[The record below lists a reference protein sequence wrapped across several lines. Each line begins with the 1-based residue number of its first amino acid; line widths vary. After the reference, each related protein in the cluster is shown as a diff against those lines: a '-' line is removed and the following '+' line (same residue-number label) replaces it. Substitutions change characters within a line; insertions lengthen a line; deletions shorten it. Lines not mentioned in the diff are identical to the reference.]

1 MRRHRR
7 SACLSRPHK
16 PSRHFF
22 TGASRRMRQCRRH
35 AWARHSGLVCPNWH
49 AMAPLLQG
57 QLRVADRPRL
67 KHERRLLRRFNSP
80 SCALNYQRELA
91 QRPSR
96 SAPAKENTVIKMR
109 TISLLG
115 NAFALALMGTAA
127 QAAPARLLEPV
138 PQRLLQQAQS
148 WHSHHH
154 HHGHVH
160 GNPHRRHLDCSR
172 HGDHEHCQ
180 VHAPR
185 HSRHDGHVHGNPHG
199 RHLDCRVHGHHEH
212 CRVHN
217 PRRWW

>member
-1 MRRHRR
+1 MRL
-7 SACLSRPHK
+7 CDG
-16 PSRHFF
+16 
-22 TGASRRMRQCRRH
+22 TGEALARGDRTNPAATFSPAASRRMRQRRRH
-35 AWARHSGLVCPNWH
+35 ARDKTWRACLPKLARDGPVVTGPT
-49 AMAPLLQG
+49 PG
-57 QLRVADRPRL
+57 L

-185 HSRHDGHVHGNPHG
+185 HRRHDGHVHGNPHG